1 MIHTDADDGQAQ
13 GQVDAF
19 DGIPFLILPVV
30 GKTDQLQR
38 DVALIVIHADNDII
52 PAAPELAVQNGGTV
66 PFLSLRS

>member
-30 GKTDQLQR
+30 GKTDQLQG
-38 DVALIVIHADNDII
+38 DVALIVKVERGDGSIVPYWNIRAD
-52 PAAPELAVQNGGTV
+52 
-66 PFLSLRS
+66 LSL